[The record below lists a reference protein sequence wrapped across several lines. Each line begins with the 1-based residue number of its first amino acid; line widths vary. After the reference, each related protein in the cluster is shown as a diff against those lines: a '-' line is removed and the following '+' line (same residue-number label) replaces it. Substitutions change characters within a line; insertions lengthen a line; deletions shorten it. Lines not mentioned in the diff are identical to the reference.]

1 MKRPH
6 SETSDADGSEP
17 ATQPVPAPAAAE
29 GSHGSSRE
37 SKEILDRLYGPIYL
51 ESLLVRVLDTP
62 QYQRLAEIKQLG
74 GSSYVYPSANHTR
87 KEHSIGV
94 AHLAG
99 VAATHL
105 RTSQPEL
112 RIDDEDILCVKLAG
126 LVHDIGHGPFSHMFE
141 EFIHKHGRELAAKGE
156 TEQARPFTEWTH
168 ERMCE
173 PILRQLIEDPTN
185 GIELADY
192 FKDPDT
198 RLRFVAALVNGL
210 GDEEPWPSDLGPD
223 LESKRFLFD
232 IVNNKRN
239 GVDVDKLD
247 YLARDALAAGLT
259 SSGEAAALRLIHASK
274 VLPSAESGALQL
286 GYEKKAGRRT
296 KTVHPGPPGP
306 GGHHHSCAPPGARRC
321 STTSKRSSCFA
332 RSSTRC
338 CTSTASCTRW
348 RP

>member
-1 MKRPH
+1 MPNDKKHDRPDLLV
-6 SETSDADGSEP
+6 ETEWL
-17 ATQPVPAPAAAE
+17 AE
-29 GSHGSSRE
+29 H
-37 SKEILDRLYGPIYL
+37 LDDRNLRIVDMGPIDAYK
-51 ESLLVRVLDTP
+51 RAHIP
-62 QYQRLAEIKQLG
+62 
-74 GSSYVYPSANHTR
+74 GSM
-87 KEHSIGV
+87 
-94 AHLAG
+94 
-99 VAATHL
+99 
-105 RTSQPEL
+105 
-112 RIDDEDILCVKLAG
+112 G
-126 LVHDIGHGPFSHMFE
+126 LN
-141 EFIHKHGRELAAKGE
+141 R
-156 TEQARPFTEWTH
+156 
-168 ERMCE
+168 
-173 PILRQLIEDPTN
+173 N
-185 GIELADY
+185 Y

-223 LESKRFLFD
+223 LEPKRFLFD